1 MRVKDNSAGTRYKL
15 ISLAMLCG
23 CIPYKKLSLVS
34 KTALTYKRKAKEMI
48 REGVFEEHTEKFM
61 KKEPAKL
68 LTLAGNPQAR
78 AQYEFYVPK
87 ALIDWYDNVT
97 VNDAY
102 QVRVLNMDMEQQTRK
117 IRITR
122 NAETIMFFL
131 GINFDILKGEY
142 PDLKSDQL
150 FHDNVFYTSRQ
161 VKGSYENDETR
172 YKADIDRNQ
181 QLSTT
186 RMNGLALTKG
196 GNYQIYNIGRTI
208 SAYSYTGESKIRE
221 FTNRT
226 LAEKNYNRADSA
238 IMLAE
243 RQSIYERLYQPLHI
257 REERGIDGL
266 MGAYDEVLG
275 LTLDEYGQEMMKSI
289 TKSSNWKTKIY
300 TSFLTP
306 EQRKDVPM
314 DSPADGVDN
323 DINIFVYCVPDIKR
337 FRRFLNRAKLIED
350 KNKNVVM
357 CYDFQK
363 EMLERVIGKFAK
375 VFSFK
380 FSTTG

>member
-1 MRVKDNSAGTRYKL
+1 
-15 ISLAMLCG
+15 
-23 CIPYKKLSLVS
+23 
-34 KTALTYKRKAKEMI
+34 
-48 REGVFEEHTEKFM
+48 
-61 KKEPAKL
+61 
-68 LTLAGNPQAR
+68 
-78 AQYEFYVPK
+78 
-87 ALIDWYDNVT
+87 
-97 VNDAY
+97 
-102 QVRVLNMDMEQQTRK
+102 MDMEQQTRK

-131 GINFDILKGEY
+131 GIDFDILKGEY

-275 LTLDEYGQEMMKSI
+275 LTLDEYGQEMMKLI